1 MDDNNTSEKMPDEIK
16 RKLELFTNLQ
26 RRYCEYRARGLKMAD
41 AAVKAGSSAGDRA
54 GQTRVGWNIENTVDG
69 AKDYIKWLMD
79 QRARQACV
87 DDNEIIE
94 KLRRVYDEALD
105 AGRFAEANK
114 AAQLLGD
121 MIGAFDAKQASGK
134 AGATDSSVEKAAPK
148 NDVGAFKDPDDS
160 VKERARKIQS
170 LMKELG
176 D

>member
-1 MDDNNTSEKMPDEIK
+1 MDDNNSTEKMPDEIK

-41 AAVKAGSSAGDRA
+41 AAVKAGSSASDRA
-54 GQTRVGWNIENTVDG
+54 GQTRVGWNIENQVDG
-69 AKDYIKWLMD
+69 AKEYIKWLMD
-79 QRARQACV
+79 QRAKQACV

-121 MIGAFDAKQASGK
+121 MIGAFDSKGNGAV
-134 AGATDSSVEKAAPK
+134 ATDTSSKGEAPK
-148 NDVGAFKDPDDS
+148 NNVGAFKDPDDS
-160 VKERARKIQS
+160 VQDRARKIRS
-170 LMKELG
+170 LLNEIS